1 MKRTKN
7 YLICY
12 DISDEKRLAKVAKY
26 LEKVAFRIQYSIYYL
41 QSPSTQEF
49 LEIQEELKLR
59 INEKEDDV
67 KIYTIKNN
75 GFYAGIAINLN
86 DPFIIT

>member
-41 QSPSTQEF
+41 QSPNAQEF